1 MDPSEFVGR
10 FIQYTGKEKV
20 KIDNIKIASGY
31 PEHFSTYYEIYYIEN
46 GVEKW
51 YVNLPERD
59 FNEKNEIFSVES

>member
-31 PEHFSTYYEIYYIEN
+31 PEHFSTYYEIYYILFPRN
-46 GVEKW
+46 
-51 YVNLPERD
+51 NM
-59 FNEKNEIFSVES
+59 